1 MSDPSL
7 RSKNALER
15 EEDEK
20 KEELEL
26 LCCLTDHGGIR
37 RAVELQEI
45 RLRENYLLEYEI
57 KIVITGNQIGI

>member
-7 RSKNALER
+7 RSKNALEG

-37 RAVELQEI
+37 RVVELQEI
-45 RLRENYLLEYEI
+45 RLRENYLLEYEL
-57 KIVITGNQIGI
+57 KILITGNQIGI